1 MLSAVLTTT
10 DLRYHVRRCSSNRY
24 WMGVAM
30 IVHEKEIDLQ
40 GQRPVCQMQFFEA
53 ACGWGSTINRRLD
66 TSAAV
71 GFGVAPSRIQF

>member
-1 MLSAVLTTT
+1 
-10 DLRYHVRRCSSNRY
+10 
-24 WMGVAM
+24 M

-53 ACGWGSTINRRLD
+53 ACGWGSTINQRLD